1 MAGDEAAGSAVPN
14 GDCKEFCWGVLV
26 REISVTTLSAAIAGV
41 TLYMLVK
48 CFSGAGGNAFT
59 SQKDI
64 LSIAMGLFGTVTGYY
79 FGRIPAE
86 KAADAAKSAEQNTK
100 KMADNSLN
108 NLQKQVSQ
116 MSAATDPDAHVRS
129 LLTDI
134 AIARANLR

>member
-1 MAGDEAAGSAVPN
+1 M
-14 GDCKEFCWGVLV
+14 
-26 REISVTTLSAAIAGV
+26 SAAIAI
-41 TLYMLVK
+41 TTIYMLVQS
-48 CFSGAGGNAFT
+48 FWHGGSEMAKEAFNR
-59 SQKDI
+59 QKDV
-64 LSIAMGLFGTVTGYY
+64 LSLALGLFGTVTGYY

>member
-1 MAGDEAAGSAVPN
+1 MSESGAGNEKVQDSDWKQFLCGS
-14 GDCKEFCWGVLV
+14 CI
-26 REISVTTLSAAIAGV
+26 REISVTLLSAAIAGV

-48 CFSGAGGNAFT
+48 CFWSAASST
-59 SQKDI
+59 AQKDV
-64 LSIAMGLFGTVTGYY
+64 LSLALGLFGTVTGYY